1 MAAHARAQGSRQ
13 DKAFSWRFV
22 TPMLLGS
29 SLNPVNSSLIATA
42 LVPIAHA
49 MHVPAGQTAVL
60 VSGLYL
66 ASSIAQPT
74 AGKLSEEF
82 GPRRIFLAG
91 ILLVLAGG
99 LVGGFAPDLT
109 TLLVARVL
117 IGVGTSAGYPS
128 AMLMIRRRAAEAG
141 LTAPPGSVLGGLVIA
156 GMVTPAVG
164 LPLGGILVNALSW
177 RASFFVNV
185 PLALVTLA
193 MATIWIPRDQRSSQV
208 RTVRE
213 IAARIDLCGIVG
225 FGGTM
230 AALLV
235 FLMSLPRAN
244 WTALGVTI
252 ILGVALAWWE
262 LRARHPFF
270 DVRLLARNLAL
281 TRTYMRW
288 AILGLC
294 VYTVLYGVTQWL
306 QAGRGMS
313 ALEAGLIQLP
323 MSAISSVIARPVS
336 QRNLLRLP
344 LIAAAVACLAGS
356 AGVLLVTGS
365 TPIGWIIVVTL
376 MFGITLGTGAS
387 ANQTALYAQVP
398 AAQIGTASGLFRTF
412 GYIGSIASS
421 AIIAITFHSGVSD
434 QGLHSIALIMVV
446 VSAVA
451 LALTLADR
459 HLMRQSKAGQSQESS
474 EPASSTEGSSSRS
487 TDGRVALPM
496 PFRRALV
503 SASRRP
509 ASQNRV

>member
-1 MAAHARAQGSRQ
+1 MTTRPETQGAEPEN
-13 DKAFSWRFV
+13 AFSWRFV
-22 TPMLLGS
+22 LPMLLGS

-49 MHVPAGQTAVL
+49 MHVSVGQTAVL

-99 LVGGFAPDLT
+99 IVGGFAQDLT
-109 TLLVARVL
+109 TLIIARIL

-128 AMLMIRRRAAEAG
+128 AMLMIRRRAMQAG
-141 LTAPPGSVLGGLVIA
+141 LAAPPGSVLGALVIA
-156 GMVTPAVG
+156 GMVTPALG
-164 LPLGGILVNALSW
+164 LPLGGILVQALSW

-185 PLALVTLA
+185 PLAVIALA
-193 MATIWIPRDQRSSQV
+193 MAVVWIPRDPRSG
-208 RTVRE
+208 
-213 IAARIDLCGIVG
+213 AARKAGEVATRIDLGGIVG

-235 FLMSLPRAN
+235 FLMSLPRPD
-244 WTALGVTI
+244 WI
-252 ILGVALAWWE
+252 ALAAAVVLGATLVWWE
-262 LRARHPFF
+262 LRASRPFF

-281 TRTYMRW
+281 TRTYLRW

-313 ALEAGLIQLP
+313 ALEAGLLQLP
-323 MSAISSVIARPVS
+323 MSAISGVIARPVS
-336 QRNLLRLP
+336 RRNLLRLP
-344 LIAAAVACLAGS
+344 LVVAALACLAGS
-356 AGVLLVTGS
+356 AGVMLLAGS
-365 TPIGWIIVVTL
+365 TPIAWIVVVTL
-376 MFGITLGTGAS
+376 LFGVTLGTGAS

-421 AIIAITFHSGVSD
+421 AIIAITFHTQVSD
-434 QGLHSIALIMVV
+434 HGLHDIALIMVA
-446 VSAVA
+446 VSA
-451 LALTLADR
+451 LALLVTVADR
-459 HLMRQSKAGQSQESS
+459 HLMRQAKAEQDRQADEPSS
-474 EPASSTEGSSSRS
+474 APAQPPVRERSS
-487 TDGRVALPM
+487 
-496 PFRRALV
+496 
-503 SASRRP
+503 
-509 ASQNRV
+509 